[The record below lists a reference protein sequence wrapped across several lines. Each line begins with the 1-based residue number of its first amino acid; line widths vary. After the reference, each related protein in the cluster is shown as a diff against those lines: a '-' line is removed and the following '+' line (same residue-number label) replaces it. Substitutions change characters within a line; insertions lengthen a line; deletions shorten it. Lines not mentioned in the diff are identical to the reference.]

1 MNIIKKFVGD
11 RAFYKMTF
19 TVAIPIMLQ
28 NFITNLVNMLDNI
41 MVGSVGTEEMTGVSV
56 VNQLI
61 FVFNLAI
68 FGAISGVGIFTAQFY
83 GKKDNDGIRY
93 TLRYKLYICAFLFA
107 VALGIFIFFNESL
120 ISLFLHE
127 AEDGLDIARVMDFGK
142 EYLYILLF
150 GLLPF
155 AVANAFAGTLRE
167 TGDTVTPMVTGL
179 IAVVT
184 NCVFNYLLIFDKIGI
199 HALAG
204 VKGAAA
210 ATVLSRYVE
219 CIILV
224 AYAVSKRKTKF
235 PYVRYLLKG
244 FSVPRELIFPIT
256 RKAVPLFCNE
266 LLWSTGMSMLSVAYS
281 LHGPMVVAGY
291 SIASTVNNLFMIA
304 FLSMGSSIGIIAGRL
319 LGAEKH
325 KEAVDTVYKLIA
337 FSIVLSIIMG
347 VLLFTVGALIPSV
360 YQETADEAKEYAV
373 YFIRV
378 FALVMWM
385 DSIANASYFTLRSGG
400 KTLITFLFDSG
411 TLWALSVPVA
421 FLLKLVFALPIETV
435 FPVVQAIA
443 IVKVIVGLTL
453 VIRKTW
459 VRTLI

>member
-1 MNIIKKFVGD
+1 MTIKKFFGD
-11 RAFYKMTF
+11 KAFYKMTF

-28 NFITNLVNMLDNI
+28 NFITNLVNMLDNL
-41 MVGSVGTEEMTGVSV
+41 MVGSVGTEQMTGVSV

-61 FVFNLAI
+61 FIFNLAV

-83 GKKDNDGIRY
+83 GKKDNDGIRH
-93 TLRYKLYICAFLFA
+93 TLRYKIYICIVLFIL
-107 VALGIFIFFNESL
+107 ALGIFIFFHENL

-127 AEDGLDIARVMDFGK
+127 SGDGVDIAATMSYAKD
-142 EYLYILLF
+142 YLFIILI

-167 TGDTVTPMVTGL
+167 TGDTFTPMVTGL

-184 NCVFNYLLIFDKIGI
+184 NCVFNYLLIFDKIGL

-219 CIILV
+219 CIILI
-224 AYAVSKRKTKF
+224 AYAVHKRKTKF
-235 PYVRYLLKG
+235 PYVRHLLESFKVPG
-244 FSVPRELIFPIT
+244 ELTISVTKKALPIF
-256 RKAVPLFCNE
+256 FNE
-266 LLWSTGMSMLSVAYS
+266 VLWSTGMSLLSVAYS

-325 KEAVDTVYKLIA
+325 REAVDAVYKLIA
-337 FSIVLSIIMG
+337 FSVLLSIIMG
-347 VLLFTVGALIPSV
+347 ILLFSVGSLIPSL
-360 YQETADEAKEYAV
+360 YSKTDEAAKELAV

-378 FALVMWM
+378 FSLVMWI

-400 KTLITFLFDSG
+400 KTFITFLFDSG
-411 TLWALSVPVA
+411 ALWVLSVPVA
-421 FLLKLVFALPIETV
+421 FILFYTGFSIYWV
-435 FPVVQAIA
+435 FPIIQALGLI
-443 IVKVIVGLTL
+443 KVILGLVL
-453 VIRKTW
+453 VCKKVW